1 MYQYGQIIPFRFYF
15 QLNYCKIIIPFNWRH
30 FLKKPNELMDVKT
43 VSKLGNAGFLSISWK
58 LLYLNLYKHC
68 NIYSYIIS
76 YIFNYSTI
84 YSVLA
89 MYHVTI
95 SGMSASA
102 CSVTQSCQT
111 LCDSM
116 HCSPPGS
123 PVHEIYPA
131 RILERVAVSYP
142 RDLPDP
148 GIEPTST
155 VSPAVTGRLFTT
167 EPPGK
172 PHIRYR

>member
-1 MYQYGQIIPFRFYF
+1 MY
-15 QLNYCKIIIPFNWRH
+15 CV
-30 FLKKPNELMDVKT
+30 M
-43 VSKLGNAGFLSISWK
+43 
-58 LLYLNLYKHC
+58 
-68 NIYSYIIS
+68 
-76 YIFNYSTI
+76 
-84 YSVLA
+84 
-89 MYHVTI
+89 I

-131 RILERVAVSYP
+131 RILERVAVSYSG
-142 RDLPDP
+142 DLPDP

-155 VSPAVTGRLFTT
+155 VSPAVTGR
-167 EPPGK
+167 
-172 PHIRYR
+172 

>member
-1 MYQYGQIIPFRFYF
+1 MYQYGQIIPLRFYL
-15 QLNYCKIIIPFNWRH
+15 QLNHYKIIIPFNWRH
-30 FLKKPNELMDVKT
+30 SLKKSNELMDMKT

-68 NIYSYIIS
+68 NIYSYIVP
-76 YIFNYSTI
+76 YILNYSTI

-95 SGMSASA
+95 SDMSAAA

-111 LCDSM
+111 LCDPM

-123 PVHEIYPA
+123 PVHEIFPA
-131 RILERVAVSYP
+131 RILEWVVISYSRGSSWP
-142 RDLPDP
+142 RDRTR
-148 GIEPTST
+148 IYC
-155 VSPAVTGRLFTT
+155 VSCSDRQIIYHWATWEAPYQV
-167 EPPGK
+167 
-172 PHIRYR
+172 